1 VTARPVVVILGP
13 RDEPPPGIEGAAA
26 LAEVRSADGVPQ
38 LRDTLPGADALF
50 FWRASRHDL
59 AEAWEVADRLRWIQ
73 TASDGVDG
81 LLFASLVDSDVV
93 VTNGRGIFDDAIAEW
108 VIGMLLGFVTRIP
121 ESFAA
126 QRQHRW
132 ISGETERLA
141 GSRLLV
147 VGPGPIGRAVATRAR
162 ALGMEIAAVGR
173 TARMDQVFGQIRP
186 VAELAEAVADA
197 DVVLDALPL
206 TPQTHHLFDAQVFA
220 AMRPTARFVN
230 VGRGATVDEPALI
243 RALQAGQLAGAA
255 LDVFETE
262 PLPADS
268 PLWDL
273 PGVIVSPHMCGDF
286 AGWEE
291 VAVALFL
298 DNLGRFARGE
308 DLRNLVDK
316 RAGFGVG

>member
-1 VTARPVVVILGP
+1 MTERPVVVIMGP
-13 RDEPPPGIEGAAA
+13 RDEPPPGIEGARET
-26 LAEVRSADGVPQ
+26 AEVRTAEGPAQ
-38 LRDTLPGADALF
+38 LREALPGADALF
-50 FWRASRHDL
+50 FWRARRSDL
-59 AEAWEVADRLRWIQ
+59 EEAWDGADRLRWIH

-81 LLFASLVDSDVV
+81 LLFPALIDSDVS

-108 VIGMLLGFVTRIP
+108 VIGVLLGFVTRIP

-132 ISGETERLA
+132 TSGETERLA
-141 GSRLLV
+141 GTKLVV

-162 ALGMEIAAVGR
+162 ALGMEICGVGR
-173 TARMDQVFGQIRP
+173 TARTDALFGRIRP
-186 VAELAEAVADA
+186 VAELAQAVADA
-197 DVVLDALPL
+197 DVVLDTLPL
-206 TPQTHHLFDAQVFA
+206 TPQTHHLFNSKVFA

-243 RALQAGQLAGAA
+243 AALQAGQLAGAA

-273 PGVIVSPHMCGDF
+273 PGVIISPHMCGDF
-286 AGWEE
+286 KGWEE

-298 DNLGRFARGE
+298 DNLGRFARGQE
-308 DLRNLVDK
+308 LRNPVDK
-316 RAGFGVG
+316 RAGFGAG

>member
-1 VTARPVVVILGP
+1 MTVRPVVVVLGP
-13 RDEPPPGIEGAAA
+13 RDEPPPGIERAAEHAELRAADGAA
-26 LAEVRSADGVPQ
+26 Q
-38 LRDTLPGADALF
+38 LRDALPGADVLF
-50 FWRASRHDL
+50 FWRARRGDL
-59 AEAWEVADRLRWIQ
+59 EEAWDAADGLRWIQ

-81 LLFASLVDSDVV
+81 LLFPALACSDII

-108 VIGMLLGFVTRIP
+108 VIGVLLGFVTRIP

-141 GSRLLV
+141 GRRLLI

-162 ALGMEIAAVGR
+162 SLGMEIDAVGR
-173 TARMDQVFGQIRP
+173 TSRMDDMFGHVRSI
-186 VAELAEAVADA
+186 ADLKEAVAAA
-197 DVVLDALPL
+197 DVVVDTLPL
-206 TPQTHHLFDAQVFA
+206 TPETHHLFDGQVFA

-243 RALQAGQLAGAA
+243 TALRAGQLAGAA

-273 PGVIVSPHMCGDF
+273 PGVIISPHMCGDF
-286 AGWEE
+286 QGWEE
-291 VAVALFL
+291 AAVALFL
-298 DNLGRFARGE
+298 DNLARFAHGE

-316 RAGFGVG
+316 HAGFGVG